1 MRAIWYFRS
10 DGDAGSRAKF
20 EAAFQEYCD
29 LNLHQAFKSFEDVGD
44 SEDSGRLGYQRML
57 EFMRE
62 SGSSFLVVVPDARHL
77 GADLE
82 AVARAMVELEGTGA
96 KVACAEEELP
106 DPLQNALHNLGIKGV
121 SRTRSE
127 RIKESM
133 RAKALKGQ
141 GLGRPPYGYRNGSA
155 GILEIVSNEAPV
167 AELIYRLYTRD
178 GLGLRLIAG
187 HLNERSIPT
196 RRGGRWNI
204 VTIRDI
210 LRNPTYVGTYTRF
223 GFRLPKTHEPIIP
236 GEVFRAAQ
244 DRMRTRRPIGRVVSA
259 EPFLLSGLVTC
270 GHCGNKMMGVT
281 RRQSWRRKD
290 HRRLSGVY
298 RYYQCQSRNNQSV
311 CGYHT
316 WRASLLE
323 GSVLGQL
330 RHALRANGGAPAGS
344 GAPSPGSRLKNAER
358 RFLQA
363 MKRAARGKLSVA
375 RLQPYLHELDR
386 LRAIANRGQQPVD
399 VEATLGGWESLDIS
413 QQQTFLADHVAGI
426 VVTDDTVEV
435 RV

>member
-10 DGDAGSRAKF
+10 DGDADSRAKF

-210 LRNPTYVGTYTRF
+210 PEKPDIRGHIYKV
-223 GFRLPKTHEPIIP
+223 RLP
-236 GEVFRAAQ
+236 AAQ
-244 DRMRTRRPIGRVVSA
+244 DPRAHHPRRSVPGGPGQDEDA
-259 EPFLLSGLVTC
+259 
-270 GHCGNKMMGVT
+270 
-281 RRQSWRRKD
+281 QA
-290 HRRLSGVY
+290 HRPRS
-298 RYYQCQSRNNQSV
+298 
-311 CGYHT
+311 
-316 WRASLLE
+316 
-323 GSVLGQL
+323 
-330 RHALRANGGAPAGS
+330 
-344 GAPSPGSRLKNAER
+344 ER
-358 RFLQA
+358 RALPFVGPGDMRPLRKQDDGGDQEA
-363 MKRAARGKLSVA
+363 
-375 RLQPYLHELDR
+375 EL
-386 LRAIANRGQQPVD
+386 
-399 VEATLGGWESLDIS
+399 EA
-413 QQQTFLADHVAGI
+413 
-426 VVTDDTVEV
+426 
-435 RV
+435 